1 MSEIIKVK
9 FLLNNNPRFVKKVRK
24 EQKLS
29 EVRKMLN
36 NLIEE
41 NYVFLTDDKFEIP
54 KEDEEDFILS
64 ESIVD
69 GKIYLKSSNL
79 NTTNKTEPNIPIER
93 SKYLYEKNNLKIYLY
108 DSDRLSPEEEKNAI
122 VFMVVGQTGSGKT
135 TLLNAFINYILGI
148 QYENDFRYNIIYE
161 NFNKRQDISQT
172 SEVSIYNIKAPDG
185 TIFQIIDTPGLGGTG
200 GFKEDFKIIQQIRQ
214 TLIDKLSS
222 ITCICFVAQSSNR
235 RLTAYQKYIFD
246 CILDLFGNDLK
257 SNFVFMLTFA
267 DGSKPLTVDAF
278 QSKESLFYEIICSLG
293 EHWFYKFNN
302 SGIFEKYMNNQFNK
316 VFFKLVMKNFEEF
329 IIKIKKLNKISL
341 NKTKELILE
350 RQNLENYAELLQV
363 NLKEGIDKISCIKN
377 LIEMIKKIKQDLN
390 DCKNFTLK
398 IKNLKKKQ
406 IPLPEG
412 KKAINCLYCMDTC
425 LEICN
430 YKDDEIWKCS
440 TMTGDRN
447 NAVCTI
453 CIKKCH
459 WTHHKG
465 LPYIFKKEEVEET
478 FILEELKKRYYDSKN
493 YLDVKNQ
500 LIIDAK
506 KDLIQIKNECM
517 KYKNLIIRS
526 INRLKEIALNQ
537 NYSAISEEYID
548 LLIQDEEDRK
558 KTDYKTRIEGLHLL
572 KGQKR
577 ILREIYENK
586 NAQLLDI
593 EKFINDTLENEKNG
607 N

>member
-122 VFMVVGQTGSGKT
+122 VFMVVSQTGSGKT

-161 NFNKRQDISQT
+161 NFNKIRDISQT
-172 SEVSIYNIKAPDG
+172 SDISIYNIKAPDG
-185 TIFQIIDTPGLGGTG
+185 TIFQIIDTPGLGDTE

-222 ITCICFVAQSSNR
+222 ITCICFVAQSSR
-235 RLTAYQKYIFD
+235 CRLTTNQKYIFN

-267 DGSKPLTVDAF
+267 DGTKPLIVDAL

-293 EHWFYKFNN
+293 EGWFYKFNN
-302 SGIFEKYMNNQFNK
+302 SGIFEKDMNDQFNK
-316 VFFKLVMKNFEEF
+316 AFFELGMKSFKEF
-329 IIKIKKLNKISL
+329 IVKIKSLNKINL
-341 NKTKELILE
+341 NKTK
-350 RQNLENYAELLQV
+350 
-363 NLKEGIDKISCIKN
+363 
-377 LIEMIKKIKQDLN
+377 
-390 DCKNFTLK
+390 
-398 IKNLKKKQ
+398 
-406 IPLPEG
+406 
-412 KKAINCLYCMDTC
+412 
-425 LEICN
+425 
-430 YKDDEIWKCS
+430 
-440 TMTGDRN
+440 
-447 NAVCTI
+447 
-453 CIKKCH
+453 
-459 WTHHKG
+459 
-465 LPYIFKKEEVEET
+465 
-478 FILEELKKRYYDSKN
+478 
-493 YLDVKNQ
+493 
-500 LIIDAK
+500 
-506 KDLIQIKNECM
+506 
-517 KYKNLIIRS
+517 
-526 INRLKEIALNQ
+526 
-537 NYSAISEEYID
+537 
-548 LLIQDEEDRK
+548 
-558 KTDYKTRIEGLHLL
+558 
-572 KGQKR
+572 
-577 ILREIYENK
+577 
-586 NAQLLDI
+586 
-593 EKFINDTLENEKNG
+593 
-607 N
+607 